1 MEIWHD
7 GGMHKLADVSLR
19 NRPFVALVC
28 IAAAIMGIFSMA
40 TLRQELIP
48 EVDMPAVAVVAVSPG
63 ATAEQMSE
71 RIAAPIEQ
79 QVAAIPEVANTSTN
93 SASSYAMITVELEYG
108 TDISRATA
116 KVEQAISRIESTFPD
131 NTTTEATSGTSAD
144 IPLAMLGVST
154 SGDALVTAQ
163 RVRAVAI
170 PELEKIPGIASVQ
183 LVGAPEQ
190 QVTIDIDQAK
200 AAAAGVAQDALAEAL
215 DNNGLAVPVGTVA
228 GDNHTLDVT
237 VGQRLA
243 SLDDLRALPIK
254 TTDPAT
260 GADGTTTL
268 GDIATVDITA
278 KNTAMSARVNG
289 KEAVALVVNATSTA
303 NIVETS
309 DRLASKLDDLGP
321 LVGSDAEFS
330 IIFDQAPYITLSINS
345 LMKEGG
351 VGLLMAVVVIL
362 LFLLSVRSTL
372 VTAISIPMSL
382 LLAFIGMKISGY
394 TLNVLTMSALAITIG
409 RVVDDS
415 IVVIEN
421 IKRHLEYGKP
431 KRQAI
436 IDAVREVASAVT
448 ASTIVTLLVYVPV
461 AFVSGLVGQLFKP
474 FALTVVLAMAASL
487 FVSLT
492 IVPVLAYWFVRP
504 SKAVREAIAE
514 VSGSAVNANDDGSST
529 GVVDKLEALRL
540 KAEETED
547 ASWLRRAYRPALRG
561 TQKHP
566 VVTLVAAVLILILT
580 GALYPLLNVNLLGN
594 TGQNFASLGQSAPP
608 GTDMETLVEHAI
620 EGESALLDVDGV
632 ESVATTI
639 GTGMSMMGQGSS
651 ISYFV
656 TTDVNKDQ
664 EKLAAELEKV
674 LTAHSSGDEVTAN
687 STTSFLSSTIDV
699 DIVAA
704 DDATLAEANRVVMEA
719 LDGVEG
725 AKSVTSNLSAE
736 QPSVKITVNREA
748 AGALGLTENAVVGMI
763 AAQMVSAS
771 IGEIALDN
779 IDTEIHLKIADPVTT
794 FEELKNMQV
803 MGMPLAQIA
812 TVEQVNVVPSVV
824 TANGQRTATVAVEPA
839 DPDDLGS
846 LRTAVAER
854 VEAAKLPE
862 GATTVEAGAAEEIA
876 DMFRQ
881 LGLAMLAAILLIYVT
896 LVWIFKSLGQ
906 PLLLLVSIPFS
917 AIGAIVGLMITRQPL
932 GIAALVGMLMLI
944 GIVVTNAVVLVDLVN
959 QYRRAGMDMDEAIDL
974 GAQRRVRPIVMTAIS
989 TIAAMAPMALGISGQ
1004 EGFIS
1009 QPMAI
1014 TVIGGLFSS
1023 TALTLVLLP
1032 VLYRLTQKKWTPPEV
1047 ELARELEY

>member
-1 MEIWHD
+1 MRPQGSRTMKH
-7 GGMHKLADVSLR
+7 MHQLANVSLK

-28 IAAAIMGIFSMA
+28 IAAAIMGIFSIA

-48 EVDMPAVAVVAVSPG
+48 EIDMPAVSVVAISPG

-71 RIAAPIEQ
+71 RIAVPIEQ
-79 QVAAIPEVANTSTN
+79 QVASIPEVTDTETS
-93 SASSYAMITVELEYG
+93 SRSSYATITVELEYG
-108 TDISRATA
+108 TDTSRATA
-116 KVEQAISRIESTFPD
+116 KVEQAISRVENSFPD
-131 NTTTEATSGTSAD
+131 GTTVEATSGTSAD

-154 SGDALVTAQ
+154 SGDALATAQ
-163 RVRAVAI
+163 RVRGVAI
-170 PELEKIPGIASVQ
+170 PELEKVPGIASVQ
-183 LVGAPEQ
+183 LIGAPEQ
-190 QVTIDIDQAK
+190 QVAVDIDQAK

-228 GDNHTLDVT
+228 GDGRTLDVT

-254 TTDPAT
+254 TTDPAS
-260 GADGTTTL
+260 GEDGVTTL
-268 GDIATVDITA
+268 GEIANVELAA
-278 KNTAMSARVNG
+278 KDTNMSARVDG
-289 KEAVALVVNATSTA
+289 KEAVALVVTANSNA
-303 NIVETS
+303 NIVDTS
-309 DRLASKLDDLGP
+309 AKLQDKLDDLGP
-321 LVGSDAEFS
+321 MIGSDAEFS
-330 IIFDQAPYITLSINS
+330 VIFDQAPYITLSINS

-362 LFLLSVRSTL
+362 LFLLSMRSTL

-382 LLAFIGMKISGY
+382 LLAFIGMLVSGY
-394 TLNVLTMSALAITIG
+394 TLNVLTMSALTITIG

-436 IDAVREVASAVT
+436 MDAVAEVASAVT
-448 ASTIVTLLVYVPV
+448 AATIVTLLVYVPV

-504 SKAVREAIAE
+504 SKGAREAIAE
-514 VSGSAVNANDDGSST
+514 AKAGDADALERFRARAEDDESRG
-529 GVVDKLEALRL
+529 
-540 KAEETED
+540 
-547 ASWLRRAYRPALRG
+547 WLRRAYRPALAG
-561 TQKHP
+561 TQAHP
-566 VVTLVAAVLILILT
+566 AITLAAALAVLAAT
-580 GALYPLLNVNLLGN
+580 GALYPLLNVNLMGG
-594 TGQNFASLGQSAPP
+594 TGQNFASLAQTAPP
-608 GTDMETLVEHAI
+608 GTDMETLVAHAT
-620 EGESALLDVDGV
+620 EGEKALLEVDGV
-632 ESVATTI
+632 ESIATTV
-639 GTGMSMMGQGSS
+639 GAGMMTGMTGGSS

-656 TTDVNKDQ
+656 TTDAGRDQ
-664 EKLAAELEKV
+664 EALASELEKA
-674 LTAHSSGDEVTAN
+674 LSEHSSGDEVSAN
-687 STTSFLSSTIDV
+687 STSTFLSSTIDV
-699 DIVAA
+699 DLVAA
-704 DDATLAEANRVVMEA
+704 DDATLAEANRLVLEA

-736 QPSVKITVNREA
+736 QPSVQITVNRDA
-748 AGALGLTENAVVGMI
+748 AGALGLAENAVVGMI
-763 AAQMVSAS
+763 ASQMVSAS
-771 IGEIALDN
+771 IGEVTLDN

-794 FEELKNMQV
+794 FEELENMQI
-803 MGMPLAQIA
+803 MGMPLAQLA
-812 TVEQVNVVPSVV
+812 KVEQVNVVPNVV
-824 TANGQRTATVAVEPA
+824 TANGQRTATISVEPEDSDKLGALRDTVASRVA
-839 DPDDLGS
+839 DAD
-846 LRTAVAER
+846 
-854 VEAAKLPE
+854 LPE
-862 GATTVEAGAAEEIA
+862 GATTTEAGAAEQIS

-917 AIGAIVGLMITRQPL
+917 AIGAILGLLVTGQPL
-932 GIAALVGMLMLI
+932 GLAALVGMLMLI
-944 GIVVTNAVVLVDLVN
+944 GIVVTNAVVLIDLVN
-959 QYRRAGMDMDEAIDL
+959 QYRRAGMEMDEAIDL

-989 TIAAMAPMALGISGQ
+989 TIAAMTPMALGISGQ

-1009 QPMAI
+1009 QPMAV

-1047 ELARELEY
+1047 ELAAELEH

>member
-1 MEIWHD
+1 
-7 GGMHKLADVSLR
+7 MHQLANVSLR

-28 IAAAIMGIFSMA
+28 IAAAIMGIFSIA

-48 EVDMPAVAVVAVSPG
+48 EVDMPAVSVVAISPG

-71 RIAAPIEQ
+71 RIAVPIEQ
-79 QVAAIPEVANTSTN
+79 QVSSIPEVEDTRTN
-93 SASSYAMITVELEYG
+93 ASSSYATVTVELEYG

-116 KVEQAISRIESTFPD
+116 KVEQAISRVEDSFPE
-131 NTTTEATSGTSAD
+131 TTTVQATSGTSAD

-154 SGDALVTAQ
+154 SGDALATAQ
-163 RVRAVAI
+163 RVRGVAI
-170 PELEKIPGIASVQ
+170 PELEKVPGIASVQ
-183 LVGAPEQ
+183 LIGAPEQ

-200 AAAAGVAQDALAEAL
+200 AAAAGVAADALSEAL

-228 GDNHTLDVT
+228 GDHHTLDVT

-260 GADGTTTL
+260 GADGVTTL
-268 GDIATVDITA
+268 GEIASVELSA
-278 KNTAMSARVNG
+278 KDTTMSARVDG
-289 KEAVALVVNATSTA
+289 KEAVALVVTANSNA

-309 DRLASKLDDLGP
+309 QKLQDKLDELGP
-321 LVGSDAEFS
+321 IVGGDAEFS
-330 IIFDQAPYITLSINS
+330 MIFDQAPYITLSINS

-351 VGLLMAVVVIL
+351 VGLVMAVVVIL

-382 LLAFIGMKISGY
+382 LLAFIGMLVSGY
-394 TLNVLTMSALAITIG
+394 TLNVLTMSALTITIG

-421 IKRHLEYGKP
+421 IKRHLEYGEP

-436 IDAVREVASAVT
+436 MNAVKEVASAVT
-448 ASTIVTLLVYVPV
+448 AATIVTLLVYVPV

-504 SKAVREAIAE
+504 SKGAREAIAAARE
-514 VSGSAVNANDDGSST
+514 SGDRAAI
-529 GVVDKLEALRL
+529 EAFTV
-540 KAEETED
+540 KAEETESR
-547 ASWLRRAYRPALRG
+547 SWLRRAYRPALRG

-566 VVTLVAAVLILILT
+566 VITLVAAVLVLVAT
-580 GALYPLLNVNLLGN
+580 GALYPLLNVNLMGG
-594 TGQNFASLGQSAPP
+594 TGQNFASLSQSAPP
-608 GTDMETLVEHAI
+608 GTDSDTLVEHAMA
-620 EGESALLDVDGV
+620 GEQALLEVDGV

-639 GTGMSMMGQGSS
+639 GAGAMARMAGGGGSS

-656 TTDVNKDQ
+656 TTDASKDQ
-664 EKLAAELEKV
+664 EELSKDLEKA
-674 LTAHSSGDEVTAN
+674 LSEHASGDEISSRSMTA
-687 STTSFLSSTIDV
+687 FLSSTIDV
-699 DIVAA
+699 DLVAA
-704 DDATLAEANRVVMEA
+704 DDDTLAEANRVVLDA
-719 LDGVEG
+719 LEGVEG
-725 AKSVTSNLSAE
+725 AKSITSNLSEE
-736 QPSVKITVNREA
+736 QPSVQITVNRDA

-763 AAQMVSAS
+763 ASQMVSAS
-771 IGEIALDN
+771 IGTITLDN
-779 IDTEIHLKIADPVTT
+779 IDTEIHLKIANPVTT
-794 FEELKNMQV
+794 FEELQNMQV
-803 MGMPLAQIA
+803 MGMPLSQLAK
-812 TVEQVNVVPSVV
+812 VEQVNVVPNVV
-824 TANGQRTATVAVEPA
+824 TANGQRTATISVEPA
-839 DPDDLGS
+839 DADKLGA
-846 LRTAVAER
+846 LRDAVAAR
-854 VEAAKLPE
+854 VDAADLPE
-862 GATTVEAGAAEEIA
+862 GATTTEAGAAEQIS

-906 PLLLLVSIPFS
+906 PLLLLISIPFS
-917 AIGAIVGLMITRQPL
+917 AIGAIVALLVTGQPL
-932 GIAALVGMLMLI
+932 GVAAMVGMLMLI
-944 GIVVTNAVVLVDLVN
+944 GIVVTNAVVLIDLIN
-959 QYRRAGMDMDEAIDL
+959 QYRRAGMELDEAIDL
-974 GAQRRVRPIVMTAIS
+974 GSQRRVRPIVMTAIS
-989 TIAAMAPMALGISGQ
+989 TIAAMLPMALGISGQ

-1009 QPMAI
+1009 QPMAV

-1032 VLYRLTQKKWTPPEV
+1032 VLYRLTQKNWTPPEI
-1047 ELARELEY
+1047 ELARELEH